1 MRPVRDRSRLRSERN
16 QGYIMKTTP
25 QVNAIPAAGASGTKA
40 SSNDAFVRI
49 ENVVKKFGDSTAVDN
64 VSLNIA
70 KNELFALLGSSGCG
84 KSTLLRMLA
93 GLETATSGRIYV
105 DGEDLATLPPY
116 RRPVNMMFQSYAL
129 FPHMSVEANVAFGLK
144 QEGTPKN
151 EIKERVAD
159 ALNLV
164 QMSRYAKRKPHQL
177 SGGQQQRVA
186 LARSLV
192 KRPKLL
198 LLDEPMSA
206 LDKKIRQKTQLE
218 LVNIIE
224 KVDVTCVMVTH
235 DQEEAMTMANRLAVM
250 SEGRIV
256 QIGTPNQV
264 YEFPN
269 SRFSAEF
276 IGSTN
281 LFEGK
286 VVEDEPD
293 YIFVESEDLET
304 RMYVSHG
311 VTGPLGMPV
320 GISVRPERMRV
331 TREKPTTPHNWARG
345 VVSDIAYMGSYSLY
359 HVRLPG
365 GKVVVSHLS
374 SLDLLGENAPS
385 WNDDVF
391 VSWSSNSGVVLTQ

>member
-1 MRPVRDRSRLRSERN
+1 M
-16 QGYIMKTTP
+16 
-25 QVNAIPAAGASGTKA
+25 
-40 SSNDAFVRI
+40 
-49 ENVVKKFGDSTAVDN
+49 
-64 VSLNIA
+64 
-70 KNELFALLGSSGCG
+70 
-84 KSTLLRMLA
+84 A
-93 GLETATSGRIYV
+93 GLETPDSGRIVV
-105 DGEDLATLPPY
+105 DGQDITQLPPY
-116 RRPVNMMFQSYAL
+116 QRPVNMMFQSYAL
-129 FPHMSVEANVAFGLK
+129 FPHMTVEGNAAYGLK
-144 QEGTPKN
+144 REGAPRQE
-151 EIKERVAD
+151 IRERVAA
-159 ALNLV
+159 ALELV
-164 QMSRYAKRKPHQL
+164 QMSQYAQRKPHQL

-256 QIGTPNQV
+256 QIGSPGEV

-293 YIFVESEDLET
+293 HIFVESEDLET

-320 GISVRPERMRV
+320 GISVRPERVRV
-331 TREKPTTPHNWARG
+331 TREKPGTPHNWARG
-345 VVSDIAYMGSYSLY
+345 VVTDVAYMGSYSLY

-365 GKVVVSHLS
+365 GKVVVSNLS
-374 SLDLLGENAPS
+374 SSHLMNEGAPA
-385 WNDDVF
+385 WNDDVY
-391 VSWSSNSGVVLTQ
+391 VSWSPASGVVLTQ

>member
-1 MRPVRDRSRLRSERN
+1 MNSTS
-16 QGYIMKTTP
+16 T
-25 QVNAIPAAGASGTKA
+25 VNANTAARASGAAVTP
-40 SSNDAFVRI
+40 NDAFVRI
-49 ENVVKKFGDSTAVDN
+49 ENVVKKFGDSTAVDH

-93 GLETATSGRIYV
+93 GLETATSGRIFV

-129 FPHMSVEANVAFGLK
+129 FPHMSVESNVAFGLK
-144 QEGTPKN
+144 QEGVPKN
-151 EIKERVAD
+151 EIRERVAD

-164 QMSRYAKRKPHQL
+164 QMSRYARRKPHQL

-218 LVNIIE
+218 LANIIE
-224 KVDVTCVMVTH
+224 KVGVTCVMVTH

-256 QIGTPNQV
+256 QIGSPSQV

-281 LFEGK
+281 LFEGN

-293 YIFVESEDLET
+293 HIFVESEDLET

-311 VTGPLGMPV
+311 ITGPLGMPV
-320 GISVRPERMRV
+320 GISVRPERVRV
-331 TREKPTTPHNWARG
+331 TREKPASQHNWARG
-345 VVSDIAYMGSYSLY
+345 VVTNVAYMGSYSLY

-365 GKVVVSHLS
+365 GKVVVSNLS
-374 SLDLLGENAPS
+374 SSHLTSDDAPV
-385 WNDDVF
+385 WNDDVY
-391 VSWSSNSGVVLTQ
+391 VSWSPASGVVLTQ

>member
-1 MRPVRDRSRLRSERN
+1 MNP
-16 QGYIMKTTP
+16 T
-25 QVNAIPAAGASGTKA
+25 PAAKPAPKSTPA
-40 SSNDAFVRI
+40 DQFVRI
-49 ENVVKKFGDSTAVDN
+49 ENVVKKFGESVAVNN
-64 VSLNIA
+64 VSLNVA

-93 GLETATSGRIYV
+93 GLETATSGRIFV
-105 DGEDLATLPPY
+105 DGEDLAALPPY

-151 EIKERVAD
+151 EIRERVAD
-159 ALNLV
+159 ALHLV
-164 QMSRYAKRKPHQL
+164 QMDRYAKRKPHQL

-218 LVNIIE
+218 LVNIID

-250 SEGRIV
+250 SEGSIV
-256 QIGTPNQV
+256 QIGSPSQV
-264 YEFPN
+264 YEYPN

-281 LFEGK
+281 LFEGH

-293 YIFVESEDLET
+293 HIFVESTDLEA

-311 VTGPLGMPV
+311 ITGPLGMPV
-320 GISVRPERMRV
+320 GISVRPERVRV
-331 TREKPTTPHNWARG
+331 TRERPASPHNWARG
-345 VVSDIAYMGSYSLY
+345 IVTDVAYMGSYSLF

-365 GKVVVSHLS
+365 GKVVMSNLS
-374 SLDLLGENAPS
+374 SSDLMADNAPA
-385 WNDDVF
+385 WNDDVY
-391 VSWSSNSGVVLTQ
+391 VSWSPASGVVLTQ

>member
-1 MRPVRDRSRLRSERN
+1 MQSIPSSAAARHT
-16 QGYIMKTTP
+16 Q
-25 QVNAIPAAGASGTKA
+25 PAAAARTK
-40 SSNDAFVRI
+40 NDAFVRI

-64 VSLNIA
+64 VNLTIA

-93 GLETATSGRIYV
+93 GLETATSGKIFV
-105 DGEDLATLPPY
+105 DGEDLASLPPY

-129 FPHMSVEANVAFGLK
+129 FPHMSVESNVAFGLK

-159 ALNLV
+159 ALALV
-164 QMSRYAKRKPHQL
+164 QMSKYAKRKPHQL

-235 DQEEAMTMANRLAVM
+235 DQEEAMTMASRLAVM

-256 QIGTPNQV
+256 QIGTPGEV
-264 YEFPN
+264 YEYPN

-281 LFEGK
+281 LFEGR

-293 YIFVESEDLET
+293 HIFVESDDL
-304 RMYVSHG
+304 
-311 VTGPLGMPV
+311 
-320 GISVRPERMRV
+320 
-331 TREKPTTPHNWARG
+331 
-345 VVSDIAYMGSYSLY
+345 
-359 HVRLPG
+359 
-365 GKVVVSHLS
+365 
-374 SLDLLGENAPS
+374 
-385 WNDDVF
+385 
-391 VSWSSNSGVVLTQ
+391 

>member
-1 MRPVRDRSRLRSERN
+1 MNSTSKVHASEAAQPGAQAASR
-16 QGYIMKTTP
+16 
-25 QVNAIPAAGASGTKA
+25 
-40 SSNDAFVRI
+40 DAFVRI
-49 ENVVKKFGDSTAVDN
+49 ENVVKKFGDSVAVNN
-64 VSLNIA
+64 VSLNVA

-93 GLETATSGRIYV
+93 GLETATSGKIYV
-105 DGEDLATLPPY
+105 DGEDLASLPPY

-129 FPHMSVEANVAFGLK
+129 FPHMSVESNVAFGLK
-144 QEGTPKN
+144 QEGVPKN

-256 QIGTPNQV
+256 QIGSPNEV

-293 YIFVESEDLET
+293 HIYVESEDLET

-320 GISVRPERMRV
+320 GISVRPERVRV
-331 TREKPTTPHNWARG
+331 TREKPGTPTNWARG
-345 VVSDIAYMGSYSLY
+345 VVTDVAYMGSYSLY

-365 GKVVVSHLS
+365 GKVVVSNLS
-374 SLDLLGENAPS
+374 SSHLMNEGAPA
-385 WNDDVF
+385 WNDDVY
-391 VSWSSNSGVVLTQ
+391 VSWSPASGVVLTQ

>member
-1 MRPVRDRSRLRSERN
+1 MNPTS
-16 QGYIMKTTP
+16 P
-25 QVNAIPAAGASGTKA
+25 VNASEAARAAAAA
-40 SSNDAFVRI
+40 SSRDAFVRI
-49 ENVVKKFGDSTAVDN
+49 ENVVKKFGDSVAVNN
-64 VSLNIA
+64 VSLDIA

-93 GLETATSGRIYV
+93 GLETATSGKILV
-105 DGEDLATLPPY
+105 DGEDLASLPPY

-129 FPHMSVEANVAFGLK
+129 FPHMSVESNVAFGLK
-144 QEGTPKN
+144 QEGVPKN
-151 EIKERVAD
+151 EIRERVAD

-164 QMSRYAKRKPHQL
+164 QMGRYAKRKPHQL

-250 SEGRIV
+250 SEGCIV
-256 QIGTPNQV
+256 QIGAPGEV

-293 YIFVESEDLET
+293 HIYVESEDLET

-320 GISVRPERMRV
+320 GISVRPERVRV
-331 TREKPTTPHNWARG
+331 THEKPGTPHNWARG
-345 VVSDIAYMGSYSLY
+345 VVTDIAYMGSYSLY

-365 GKVVVSHLS
+365 GKVVVSNLS
-374 SLDLLGENAPS
+374 SSHLMNDSAPA
-385 WNDDVF
+385 WNDDVY
-391 VSWSSNSGVVLTQ
+391 VSWSPASGVVLTQ

>member
-1 MRPVRDRSRLRSERN
+1 LSKKRSSKD
-16 QGYIMKTTP
+16 IMKSTHS
-25 QVNAIPAAGASGTKA
+25 AHAKEAARSPATHSE
-40 SSNDAFVRI
+40 DEFVRI

-64 VSLNIA
+64 VSLTIA

-105 DGEDLATLPPY
+105 DGEDLASLPPY

-129 FPHMSVEANVAFGLK
+129 FPHMSVEGNVAFGLK
-144 QEGTPKN
+144 QEGVPKS
-151 EIKERVAD
+151 EIRERVAD

-164 QMSRYAKRKPHQL
+164 QMSKYAQRKPHQL
-177 SGGQQQRVA
+177 SGGQQRVA

-218 LVNIIE
+218 LCNIID

-235 DQEEAMTMANRLAVM
+235 DQEEAMTMASRLAVM

-256 QIGTPNQV
+256 QIGSPSQV
-264 YEFPN
+264 YEYPN

-281 LFEGK
+281 LFEGT
-286 VVEDEPD
+286 VVADEPD
-293 YIFVESEDLET
+293 HIFVASEDLET
-304 RMYVSHG
+304 PIYVSHG
-311 VTGPLGMPV
+311 ITGPLGMPV
-320 GISVRPERMRV
+320 GISVRPERIHVSRD
-331 TREKPTTPHNWARG
+331 KPTAANNWARG
-345 VVSDIAYMGSYSLY
+345 MVSDVAYMGSYSLY

-374 SLDLLGENAPS
+374 SHELLGENAPA
-385 WNDDVF
+385 WNDDVYI
-391 VSWSSNSGVVLTQ
+391 SWSSASGVVVTQ